1 MFNQVYFSCSYPT
14 TTLTRDITLHYI
26 TNVNGRSPTINI
38 PRGRVALKVS
48 RQNNQVKRNTDLA
61 AVEI

>member
-1 MFNQVYFSCSYPT
+1 MFNQVYISCSYPT
-14 TTLTRDITLHYI
+14 TTLTGDITLHYI

-38 PRGRVALKVS
+38 QRGRVALKVS